1 MYDKHPTSSREI
13 LSYADQRA
21 KLYGEATFVICGK
34 GGPTGKSW
42 LCNELRKAGHTA
54 IEISEGINRF
64 VTYDDD
70 NNHMGEMGFN
80 QVIIVLNKPLNAQR
94 KW

>member
-1 MYDKHPTSSREI
+1 MYDKHFERSSEI
-13 LSYADQRA
+13 LNYAAQRA
-21 KLYGEATFVICGK
+21 VMGYDPCYIICGK

-64 VTYDDD
+64 VDYRD
-70 NNHMGEMGFN
+70 NENHMCEVGFN
-80 QVIIVLNKPLNAQR
+80 VIIVLNKYIDELW
-94 KW
+94 KM